1 MIRKRFSTLI
11 FPALFLP
18 ILVACGGSTATV
30 EPATPEEAQTPEV
43 EPGEEGR
50 ALVFGDIS
58 DDPGE
63 VIEGTQPMADYVA
76 SQLADYGIIS
86 GEVKVVASVEQ
97 MIEFIK
103 DGKVDIYMDTI
114 YPATVVS
121 DATGAQIVLR
131 RWKFGVEE
139 YVTVIF
145 ASKDSGITTLDALR
159 GHMVAFDAP
168 YSTSGFAVP
177 AAYLTESGLTLIG
190 KATYGEPVGA
200 DEVGFT
206 FSYDDENTLQWVLR
220 GFVAAGAT
228 DDFRFDVQFPE
239 DARANLIELARTE
252 PLPRQVVLIRADLEP
267 DLVEAIVEILLA
279 ADENPD
285 GQAALEAGQ
294 TTQFDEFPE
303 GIEAAVARMRDL
315 LEIVQA
321 IPLP

>member
-1 MIRKRFSTLI
+1 MICKRLSALI

-18 ILVACGGSTATV
+18 ILAACGGATATA
-30 EPATPEEAQTPEV
+30 EPAITEEAPTPETEL
-43 EPGEEGR
+43 GEEAR

-76 SQLADYGIIS
+76 SQLAEYGITG
-86 GEVKVVASVEQ
+86 GEVKVAASVEQ
-97 MIEFIK
+97 MIEFVRN
-103 DGKVDIYMDTI
+103 GEVDIYMDTI

-145 ASKDSGITTLDALR
+145 ASQDSGITSLDELR
-159 GHMVAFDAP
+159 GHMIAFDAP

-177 AAYLTESGLTLIG
+177 AAYLTGSGLTLVG
-190 KATYGEPVGA
+190 KETYGEPVGA

-220 GFVAAGAT
+220 GLVAAGAT

-239 DARANLIELARTE
+239 DARADLVELARTD
-252 PLPRQVVLIRADLEP
+252 PLPRQVVVIRAGLEP
-267 DLVEAIVEILLA
+267 ELVEAIVEILLA
-279 ADENPD
+279 ADETPD

-303 GIEAAVARMRDL
+303 GIEAAVARMRGL
-315 LEIVQA
+315 LETVQA